1 MPAQRRRQS
10 SVAMR
15 RAVNPGYYAEE
26 ARCGNA
32 PKATATGFHFPSP
45 AAVRGYGAAGLAV
58 ATASAEMCQM
68 HDAPSPDWPFGAGR
82 KSRRLSTLGR
92 GICSACRLLSLVRA
106 GEYFLASLEIPLV
119 KPIGAAFHINIT
131 CRLVLSRGERWEM
144 ARGAV
149 TEAPNIS

>member
-1 MPAQRRRQS
+1 
-10 SVAMR
+10 
-15 RAVNPGYYAEE
+15 
-26 ARCGNA
+26 
-32 PKATATGFHFPSP
+32 
-45 AAVRGYGAAGLAV
+45 
-58 ATASAEMCQM
+58 M